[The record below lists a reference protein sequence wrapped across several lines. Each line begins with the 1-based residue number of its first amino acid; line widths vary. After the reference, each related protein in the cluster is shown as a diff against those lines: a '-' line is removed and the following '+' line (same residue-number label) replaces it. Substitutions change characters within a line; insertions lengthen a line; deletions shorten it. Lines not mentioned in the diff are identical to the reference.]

1 MKRTVSIIAA
11 LLMTGAAHA
20 DTKVINGC
28 DVILIPNT
36 NAYYRA
42 DAKCPVGY
50 VSQGNGSIP
59 ARSAKP
65 ADPVDVADPA
75 DVVDPI
81 DTPDDETPVDD
92 GGDDPVIDTPDPVD
106 PPADPVAPGCSNNGG
121 CDPKPGYGHGDDNH
135 EHSGP
140 PGKSK

>member
-1 MKRTVSIIAA
+1 MKLALSLAA

-20 DTKVINGC
+20 NTKVINGC

-50 VSQGNGSIP
+50 VSQGNGSFP

-65 ADPVDVADPA
+65 ADPI

-81 DTPDDETPVDD
+81 D
-92 GGDDPVIDTPDPVD
+92 
-106 PPADPVAPGCSNNGG
+106 PPAPGCLNSGGDCNNGHG
-121 CDPKPGYGHGDDNH
+121 NDDDGHDESN
-135 EHSGP
+135 